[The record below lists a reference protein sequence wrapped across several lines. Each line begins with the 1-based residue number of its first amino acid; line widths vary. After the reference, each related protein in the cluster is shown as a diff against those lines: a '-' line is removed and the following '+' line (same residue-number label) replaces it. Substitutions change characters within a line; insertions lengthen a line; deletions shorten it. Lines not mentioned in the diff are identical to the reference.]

1 MSQLGQAQVG
11 TLKSTPK
18 VCTVK
23 GDDNLK
29 VIYKNMGNGH
39 AVPMLWTDTI
49 TVASGST
56 TATVSSG
63 IKMHGLALASYAN
76 VQVTAADANAGEYS
90 YYITK
95 DTGTNVISLVTSSA
109 VNDNAVFDVKF
120 MLGMSDPAFTTA
132 FRDMDS
138 PVNVNVPDGAA

>member
-39 AVPMLWTDTI
+39 AVPVLWADSV
-49 TVASGST
+49 TVISGAT
-56 TATVSSG
+56 TATVASG
-63 IKMHGLALASYAN
+63 IKMHGMDLATYAV
-76 VQVTAADANAGEYS
+76 VQTTAADANAGEYS
-90 YYITK
+90 HYVTK
-95 DTGTNVISLVTSSA
+95 DTGTNVISLVTSTA
-109 VNDNAVFDVKF
+109 VSDDAVFDVMF
-120 MLGMSDPAFTTA
+120 MLGSANPVFTTA
-132 FRDMDS
+132 YRDMDA
-138 PVNVNVPDGAA
+138 PVNVNVPSIG